1 MGRLFWKFFIF
12 IWLLQMAAMVAVG
25 TSFWL
30 RHKAFEA
37 ERAQEMA
44 ATGKVWKR
52 DPRHPKPP
60 YRGPFPVEPLIA
72 TLFASLVSAALLAR
86 YFSKPIRN
94 LKTAFDAAADGN
106 LDVRIG
112 HTMHRRKDELADLGH
127 DFDRMAERLKQAMQ
141 SQRRLLHDVSHE
153 LRSPLARLQ
162 AAVGLARQSPEKLVN
177 TMDRIELESS
187 RIDQLVGELLTLS
200 RLDAGA
206 YDLNGEPFMISELLD
221 EILDDARF
229 EAESSGHLVAF
240 EGGSHASVRGHAEWL
255 HRAIENVVR
264 NALRH
269 TPAGKTIRLS
279 CEDDLPNGA
288 IRIAICDEG
297 PGVPE
302 AELPQLFEPFFRG
315 VHAQGTAGHGLG
327 LAIAKRIINAHGG
340 TIHARNRVQ
349 GGLCVDIVLPANL
362 PENG

>member
-12 IWLLQMAAMVAVG
+12 IWLLQMAGMVAVG

-30 RHKAFEA
+30 RHKAHEA

-44 ATGKVWKR
+44 AAGKAWKH
-52 DPRHPKPP
+52 DPRRPKSP
-60 YRGPFPVEPLIA
+60 YRRAFPVEPLIA
-72 TLFASLVSAALLAR
+72 TLFASLLSAALLAR

-106 LDVRIG
+106 LDVRVG
-112 HTMHRRKDELADLGH
+112 QAMSHRKDELADLGH
-127 DFDRMAERLKQAMQ
+127 DFDRMAERLRQAMQ

-162 AAVGLARQSPEKLVN
+162 AAVGLARQSPDKLIT

-206 YDLNGEPFMISELLD
+206 YDLNGEPFMINELLD
-221 EILDDARF
+221 AVLDDARF
-229 EAESSGHLVAF
+229 EAEGSGHLVTF
-240 EGGSHASVRGHAEWL
+240 EGGSHAKVRGHAEWL

-279 CEDDLPNGA
+279 CEDDFPNR
-288 IRIAICDEG
+288 IVHIAICDEG

-302 AELPQLFEPFFRG
+302 PELPQLFEPFFRG

-327 LAIAKRIINAHGG
+327 LAIARRIIDAHGG
-340 TIHARNRVQ
+340 SIRARNRAQ
-349 GGLCVDIVLPANL
+349 GGLCVEIVLPACQ
-362 PENG
+362 PGNG

>member
-12 IWLLQMAAMVAVG
+12 IWLLQMAGMITVG
-25 TSFWL
+25 TTFWL

-52 DPRHPKPP
+52 DPRHPRNP
-60 YRGPFPVEPLIA
+60 YRKTIPVEPLIA
-72 TLFASLVSAALLAR
+72 TLLASLLCAGLLAR
-86 YFSKPIRN
+86 YFSKPIRH

-112 HTMHRRKDELADLGH
+112 NSMGQRKDELADLGH
-127 DFDRMAERLKQAMQ
+127 DFDRMADRLKQSMQ

-162 AAVGLARQSPEKLVN
+162 AAVGLARQTPDKL
-177 TMDRIELESS
+177 TASMDRIELESS

-206 YDLNGEPFMISELLD
+206 YDLNGEPFMIMDLLD

-229 EAESSGHLVAF
+229 EAETSGHRVEFA
-240 EGGSHASVRGHAEWL
+240 GDSSASIRGHAEWL
-255 HRAIENVVR
+255 HSAIENVVR

-269 TPAGKTIRLS
+269 TPAGKTIRLA
-279 CEDDLPNGA
+279 CEDDLSGN
-288 IRIAICDEG
+288 ILISVCDEG
-297 PGVPE
+297 AGVP
-302 AELPQLFEPFFRG
+302 ATELPHLFEPFFRG
-315 VHAQGTAGHGLG
+315 AQANGTSGHGLG
-327 LAIAKRIINAHGG
+327 LAIAKRIVEANGG
-340 TIHARNRVQ
+340 SIRASNREA
-349 GGLCVDIVLPANL
+349 GGLCVDIILPAWRT
-362 PENG
+362 PHR